1 MRLSALCRSDTLQRW
16 SNFNHRSE
24 DNQRGEFCSRTTR
37 RSYPSGA
44 QGTTHRNRRI
54 EKSCGSLSIR
64 NRYLEKT
71 LVGGR
76 ATAFPATQGN
86 SQAAVV
92 HDADLSASRIRFS
105 AKGFR
110 SMRERLE
117 LSAPEVAGLLQV
129 SVQTVYNWE
138 AGTSRPREPQ
148 LSAIGV
154 LRKTGKRE
162 LAARLSAAA
171 K

>member
-1 MRLSALCRSDTLQRW
+1 
-16 SNFNHRSE
+16 
-24 DNQRGEFCSRTTR
+24 
-37 RSYPSGA
+37 
-44 QGTTHRNRRI
+44 
-54 EKSCGSLSIR
+54 
-64 NRYLEKT
+64 
-71 LVGGR
+71 
-76 ATAFPATQGN
+76 
-86 SQAAVV
+86 
-92 HDADLSASRIRFS
+92 
-105 AKGFR
+105 
-110 SMRERLE
+110 MRERLE

-162 LAARLSAAA
+162 LAARLSTAA

>member
-1 MRLSALCRSDTLQRW
+1 MEARTINVPNFAAALREEIIRLARKELRTETAGLKKAVGRYRSEIATLKKRLSAVEQQL
-16 SNFNHRSE
+16 
-24 DNQRGEFCSRTTR
+24 SRR
-37 RSYPSGA
+37 RKES
-44 QGTTHRNRRI
+44 
-54 EKSCGSLSIR
+54 
-64 NRYLEKT
+64 
-71 LVGGR
+71 
-76 ATAFPATQGN
+76 

-92 HDADLSASRIRFS
+92 HDADQSSSKIRFS

-117 LSAPEVAGLLQV
+117 LSGPETAELLKV
-129 SVQTVYNWE
+129 SVQTIYNWE
-138 AGTSRPREPQ
+138 AGASRPREPQ

-162 LAARLSAAA
+162 LAARLSVAA

>member
-1 MRLSALCRSDTLQRW
+1 VANFAAALREEIIRLVRKELRTETAGLKKAVGRYRSEIATLKKRLSAVEQELSRQRK
-16 SNFNHRSE
+16 E
-24 DNQRGEFCSRTTR
+24 
-37 RSYPSGA
+37 
-44 QGTTHRNRRI
+44 
-54 EKSCGSLSIR
+54 
-64 NRYLEKT
+64 
-71 LVGGR
+71 
-76 ATAFPATQGN
+76 N
-86 SQAAVV
+86 SQAAGAR
-92 HDADLSASRIRFS
+92 DANQSASKTRFS

-117 LSAPEVAGLLQV
+117 LSGPEVAEILKV
-129 SVQTVYNWE
+129 SVQTIYNWE

>member
-1 MRLSALCRSDTLQRW
+1 MQLAALADLIHWGVGRISIIEARAIKVANFAAALREEIIRLVRKELRFETAGLKKAVGRY
-16 SNFNHRSE
+16 RSE
-24 DNQRGEFCSRTTR
+24 IANLKKRLTAVEQQLSRR
-37 RSYPSGA
+37 R
-44 QGTTHRNRRI
+44 
-54 EKSCGSLSIR
+54 K
-64 NRYLEKT
+64 
-71 LVGGR
+71 
-76 ATAFPATQGN
+76 GN
-86 SQAAVV
+86 SQAAVA
-92 HDADLSASRIRFS
+92 HDAERPASKTRFS

-110 SMRERLE
+110 SMRDRLD
-117 LSAPEVAGLLQV
+117 LSGPEVAELLRV

-162 LAARLSAAA
+162 LAARLNAAA

>member
-1 MRLSALCRSDTLQRW
+1 VPNFAAALREEVIRLARKELRTETTGLKKAVGRYRSEIATLKKRLSAVEQQLSRRHKENLQ
-16 SNFNHRSE
+16 
-24 DNQRGEFCSRTTR
+24 
-37 RSYPSGA
+37 
-44 QGTTHRNRRI
+44 
-54 EKSCGSLSIR
+54 
-64 NRYLEKT
+64 
-71 LVGGR
+71 
-76 ATAFPATQGN
+76 
-86 SQAAVV
+86 AVAV
-92 HDADLSASRIRFS
+92 PDAGQSASKIRFS

-129 SVQTVYNWE
+129 SAQTVYNWE

-162 LAARLSAAA
+162 LAARMSAAA

>member
-1 MRLSALCRSDTLQRW
+1 MPNFAAALREEVIRLARKELRTETAGLKKAVGRYRSEIATLNKRLSAVEQRL
-16 SNFNHRSE
+16 
-24 DNQRGEFCSRTTR
+24 SRR
-37 RSYPSGA
+37 RK
-44 QGTTHRNRRI
+44 
-54 EKSCGSLSIR
+54 E
-64 NRYLEKT
+64 
-71 LVGGR
+71 
-76 ATAFPATQGN
+76 N
-86 SQAAVV
+86 SQAIVA
-92 HDADLSASRIRFS
+92 HDVDQSASKIRFS

-110 SMRERLE
+110 SMRERLD
-117 LSAPEVAGLLQV
+117 LSAPEVAGLLRV

-154 LRKTGKRE
+154 FRKTGKRE

>member
-1 MRLSALCRSDTLQRW
+1 MPNFAAALREEVIRLARKELRTETAGLKKAVGRYRSEIASLKKRLSAVEQQL
-16 SNFNHRSE
+16 
-24 DNQRGEFCSRTTR
+24 SRR
-37 RSYPSGA
+37 R
-44 QGTTHRNRRI
+44 R
-54 EKSCGSLSIR
+54 E
-64 NRYLEKT
+64 
-71 LVGGR
+71 
-76 ATAFPATQGN
+76 N
-86 SQAAVV
+86 SQAAVA
-92 HDADLSASRIRFS
+92 HDADKPASRIRFS

-110 SMRERLE
+110 SMRERLA
-117 LSAPEVAGLLQV
+117 LSAPEIAGLLQV

-162 LAARLSAAA
+162 MAARLSATA